1 MSKKDSISGDNSL
14 LFGKIKLDPELISKI
29 KSIRHPLQIDKTD
42 FTSPVMPDLRHLLKK
57 PDLTPKEILTFL
69 KENSAEQS
77 ETAIRQF
84 KTSKRLTYLVIF
96 ISAISIIPIV
106 KELFL
111 PNQNKILSEHILKIE
126 EEDKQNLKVI
136 SELSIRLLDL
146 QNQVQTL
153 EKQNGEISKKKND

>member
-14 LFGKIKLDPELISKI
+14 LFGKIKFDPELISKI
-29 KSIRHPLQIDKTD
+29 KSIKLPSQIDKTD
-42 FTSPVMPDLRHLLKK
+42 FTSPAMPDLRNLLKK
-57 PDLTPKEILTFL
+57 PDLTPQEILTFL
-69 KENSAEQS
+69 KDDSIKQS
-77 ETAIRQF
+77 ETATRQF
-84 KTSKRLTYLVIF
+84 NTTKWLTYLI
-96 ISAISIIPIV
+96 IGISIISITPTLI
-106 KELFL
+106 ELFS

-126 EEDKQNLKVI
+126 EENRQNSKVI